1 MALLSDEEAETM
13 LVTAKDRK
21 QIQARLAEME
31 QPVRL
36 IHFTQGLSCDSC
48 EPTQRLLEEV
58 AALSDQLTLE
68 VHNFALEAEEA
79 ARFGIDKVPA
89 TVVANEKDHGIRLY
103 GLPAGY
109 EFAVLLEDILDVSR
123 GRTGLAA
130 ETRERLQTLA
140 RPVHLQVF
148 VTPTC
153 PYCPAA
159 ARLAHQ
165 LALESNLVTADMIE
179 ATEYT
184 DLVMKY
190 GVQGVPKTIVNE
202 THAIEGALPE
212 PYFVER
218 ILQAANVA
226 EATSARN

>member
-1 MALLSDEEAETM
+1 MMLLSD
-13 LVTAKDRK
+13 KDRK
-21 QIQARLAEME
+21 QIRARLAEME

-36 IHFTQGLSCDSC
+36 IHFTQELNCDSC
-48 EPTQRLLEEV
+48 EPTQQLLKEV
-58 AALSDQLTLE
+58 AALSDKLTLE
-68 VHNFALEAEEA
+68 VHNFVLEKEEA

-123 GRTGLAA
+123 GRTGLDADA
-130 ETRERLQTLA
+130 RERLQTLT

-165 LALESNLVTADMIE
+165 LALESDLVTADMIE
-179 ATEYT
+179 ATEFI
-184 DLVMKY
+184 DLAMGY
-190 GVQGVPKTIVNE
+190 GVQGVPKTVING
-202 THAIEGALPE
+202 THAIDGALPE
-212 PYFVER
+212 PYFLER
-218 ILQAANVA
+218 ILQAANLA
-226 EATSARN
+226 EAAAPRS

>member
-1 MALLSDEEAETM
+1 MALLSE
-13 LVTAKDRK
+13 KNRK

-36 IHFTQGLSCDSC
+36 IHFTQELNCDSC
-48 EPTQRLLEEV
+48 EFTQRLLKEV
-58 AALSDQLTLE
+58 AALSDQVTLE
-68 VHNFALEAEEA
+68 VHNFVLEQEEA
-79 ARFGIDKVPA
+79 ARFGVDKVPA
-89 TVVANEKDHGIRLY
+89 TIVANKKDHGIRLY

-123 GRTGLAA
+123 ERTGLAA
-130 ETRERLQTLA
+130 ETRERLHTLT

-153 PYCPAA
+153 PYCPSA

-165 LALESNLVTADMIE
+165 LALESDLVTADMIE
-179 ATEYT
+179 ATEYS

-202 THAIEGALPE
+202 MHAIEGALPE
-212 PYFVER
+212 PYFVEQ

-226 EATSARN
+226 EAASARN

>member
-1 MALLSDEEAETM
+1 MPLLSE
-13 LVTAKDRK
+13 KDRR

-31 QPVRL
+31 RPVRL
-36 IHFTQGLSCDSC
+36 IHFTQELNCDSC
-48 EPTQRLLEEV
+48 EPTLRLLKEV
-58 AALSDQLTLE
+58 AELSEKLTLE
-68 VHNFALEAEEA
+68 VHNVILEEEEA

-89 TVVANEKDHGIRLY
+89 TVVANEKDQGIRLY

-123 GRTGLAA
+123 GRSGLDA
-130 ETRERLQTLA
+130 ETRKQLETLA

-165 LALESNLVTADMIE
+165 LALESDLVTADMIE
-179 ATEYT
+179 ATEYP
-184 DLVMKY
+184 DLVVKY
-190 GVQGVPKTIVNE
+190 KIQGVPKTIVNDV
-202 THAIEGALPE
+202 HAIEGALPE
-212 PYFVER
+212 PYFVEQV
-218 ILQAANVA
+218 LQAANLT
-226 EATSARN
+226 EAAGARA

>member
-1 MALLSDEEAETM
+1 MKEEKSMALLS
-13 LVTAKDRK
+13 AKDRK
-21 QIQARLAEME
+21 QIQVRLAEME

-36 IHFTQGLSCDSC
+36 VHFTQELNCDSC

-58 AALSDQLTLE
+58 AALSDKLTLE
-68 VHNFALEAEEA
+68 VYNFVLEREEA

-123 GRTGLAA
+123 GRTGLAV

-159 ARLAHQ
+159 AWLAHQ
-165 LALESNLVTADMIE
+165 LALESDLVTADMIE

-184 DLVMKY
+184 DLVMRY
-190 GVQGVPKTIVNE
+190 GVQGVPKTIVNGV
-202 THAIEGALPE
+202 HAIDGALPE
-212 PYFVER
+212 PYFVDQ

-226 EATSARN
+226 EAAGTGN

>member
-1 MALLSDEEAETM
+1 MPLLSE
-13 LVTAKDRK
+13 KDRR

-31 QPVRL
+31 RPVRL
-36 IHFTQGLSCDSC
+36 IHFTQELNCDSC
-48 EPTQRLLEEV
+48 EPTLRLLKEV
-58 AALSDQLTLE
+58 AELSEKLTLE
-68 VHNFALEAEEA
+68 VHNVILEEEEA

-89 TVVANEKDHGIRLY
+89 TVVANEKDQGIRLY

-123 GRTGLAA
+123 GRSGLDA
-130 ETRERLQTLA
+130 ETRKQLETLA

-165 LALESNLVTADMIE
+165 LALESDLVTADMIE
-179 ATEYT
+179 ATEYP
-184 DLVMKY
+184 DLVVKY
-190 GVQGVPKTIVNE
+190 KIQGVPKTIVNDV
-202 THAIEGALPE
+202 HAIEGALPE
-212 PYFVER
+212 PYFVEQV
-218 ILQAANVA
+218 LKAANLT
-226 EATSARN
+226 EAAGARA